1 MLQQSRMPAPFVA
14 LHVLGPLRRYCGGQ
28 AELRLAA
35 ATVREVLQVLERHEP
50 TLYRNICDETGAV
63 RRHLNVF
70 VNTLHVRD
78 LDGLDTSLAEGDVVS
93 VLPAV
98 SGG

>member
-1 MLQQSRMPAPFVA
+1 MTQQPTVTVFVPRA
-14 LHVLGPLRRYCGGQ
+14 LRDSCEGHKEISIAAADVRAAFEELNRRYP
-28 AELRLAA
+28 E
-35 ATVREVLQVLERHEP
+35 
-50 TLYRNICDETGAV
+50 LYRGICDETATV
-63 RRHLNVF
+63 RRHVNVF

-78 LDGLDTSLAEGDVVS
+78 LKGLDTPLKTGDEII

>member
-1 MLQQSRMPAPFVA
+1 MTELPTVTLFVPR
-14 LHVLGPLRRYCGGQ
+14 GLRDYCEGQ
-28 AELRLAA
+28 KEISISAA
-35 ATVREVLQVLERHEP
+35 DVRSAFKEVERSYPE
-50 TLYRNICDETGAV
+50 LYRGICDETATV

-78 LDGLDTSLAEGDVVS
+78 LKGLDTALETGDEII